1 MGLPV
6 DDIPQQVT
14 IPQLR
19 FRRLE
24 KCVKTQIT
32 FKKGAIERREILGFQ
47 IPPWHA

>member
-1 MGLPV
+1 MDLPV

-14 IPQLR
+14 IPQLS

-32 FKKGAIERREILGFQ
+32 FKTGGI
-47 IPPWHA
+47 